1 MTGYIVD
8 NSRRV
13 TLPEAIPGEV
23 YDVEMVAPGHY
34 VAKRQGDN
42 RRPRSG
48 RAAIEGLEDPAP
60 DEPAGL

>member
-13 TLPEAIPGEV
+13 TLPESIPGEV

-34 VAKRQGDN
+34 VAKRQGLD
-42 RRPRSG
+42 RRPRPG
-48 RAAIEGLEDPAP
+48 RAAIEGLEDSPP
-60 DEPAGL
+60 DEAARL